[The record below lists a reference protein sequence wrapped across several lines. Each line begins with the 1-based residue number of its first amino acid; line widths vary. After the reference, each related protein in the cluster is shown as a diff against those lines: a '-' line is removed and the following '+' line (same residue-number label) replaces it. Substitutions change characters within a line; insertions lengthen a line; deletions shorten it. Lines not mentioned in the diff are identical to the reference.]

1 VVERQEG
8 WARIRTADDY
18 TGWTPLS
25 ALLPGKAYAASG
37 RVAEV
42 ASLFAHIYRERSVTA
57 HAPLLTVP
65 FESRLEVVAEPS
77 DQARWLQVRLPD
89 DRSGWVQAGDVAFD
103 AKPLSIPEMIEFS
116 KRFLG
121 LPYTW
126 GGTSSFGYD
135 CSGFAQMLCRRRGI
149 LMPRDAQPQADWSG
163 VDARRAQGPEAGRPA
178 LFRRLGEEDHPHRR
192 VFGRR
197 QVHRRHHLA
206 DAHGADR
213 RFERRPLVAAA
224 GGDAESE
231 MNRRNFLRTAAVA
244 PAGPLLAAP
253 PGPSIETKIL
263 RLNLQHT
270 WTTTMSSSQ
279 YRDTLHVAYTR
290 DGITGHGEGAPIVR
304 YHEDAESARKAVESV
319 RALLLSANPMQFA
332 KVMAEVFRRVPGE
345 WAGKA
350 AIDIAL
356 MDWVGQKL
364 GIPLYT
370 YFGLDPKDTPLTT
383 FSIGIDTPEITKQK
397 TREAADFPIL
407 KVKVGLATDEPTI
420 EAVRSVTKKP
430 LRVDANEGWKDKEE
444 AVRKINWLEKMG
456 VEFIEQP
463 MPAEMIEETRWVRG
477 RVHIPIIADEA
488 CQRASDIP
496 KLKDAFD
503 GVNVKLDKSGGML
516 EAYRMIQ
523 IAKALGMKTML
534 GCMVSSSVSV
544 TAAAHLSPLV
554 DYADLDGNLL
564 ISNDPFRGVLVE
576 KGKLVLPKGAGL
588 GLTRA

>member
-1 VVERQEG
+1 
-8 WARIRTADDY
+8 
-18 TGWTPLS
+18 
-25 ALLPGKAYAASG
+25 
-37 RVAEV
+37 
-42 ASLFAHIYRERSVTA
+42 
-57 HAPLLTVP
+57 
-65 FESRLEVVAEPS
+65 
-77 DQARWLQVRLPD
+77 
-89 DRSGWVQAGDVAFD
+89 
-103 AKPLSIPEMIEFS
+103 
-116 KRFLG
+116 
-121 LPYTW
+121 
-126 GGTSSFGYD
+126 
-135 CSGFAQMLCRRRGI
+135 
-149 LMPRDAQPQADWSG
+149 
-163 VDARRAQGPEAGRPA
+163 
-178 LFRRLGEEDHPHRR
+178 
-192 VFGRR
+192 
-197 QVHRRHHLA
+197 
-206 DAHGADR
+206 
-213 RFERRPLVAAA
+213 
-224 GGDAESE
+224 
-231 MNRRNFLRTAAVA
+231 MNRRNFLTTAAVA
-244 PAGPLLAAP
+244 PVAPALAAP
-253 PGPSIETKIL
+253 AGSSIETKIL

-279 YRDTLHVAYTR
+279 YRETLHVAYAR

-319 RALLLSANPMQFA
+319 RALLVSANPMQFA

-356 MDWVGQKL
+356 MDWVGQTL
-364 GIPLYT
+364 GIPLYS

-463 MPAEMIEETRWVRG
+463 LPAEMIEETRWIRG
-477 RVHIPIIADEA
+477 RVHMPIIADEA

-534 GCMVSSSVSV
+534 GCMVSSSVTV

-564 ISNDPFRGVLVE
+564 ISNDPFRGVVVE
-576 KGKLVLPKGAGL
+576 KGKLVLPGRAGL
-588 GLTRA
+588 GLTAA

>member
-1 VVERQEG
+1 
-8 WARIRTADDY
+8 
-18 TGWTPLS
+18 
-25 ALLPGKAYAASG
+25 
-37 RVAEV
+37 
-42 ASLFAHIYRERSVTA
+42 
-57 HAPLLTVP
+57 
-65 FESRLEVVAEPS
+65 
-77 DQARWLQVRLPD
+77 
-89 DRSGWVQAGDVAFD
+89 
-103 AKPLSIPEMIEFS
+103 
-116 KRFLG
+116 
-121 LPYTW
+121 
-126 GGTSSFGYD
+126 
-135 CSGFAQMLCRRRGI
+135 
-149 LMPRDAQPQADWSG
+149 
-163 VDARRAQGPEAGRPA
+163 
-178 LFRRLGEEDHPHRR
+178 
-192 VFGRR
+192 
-197 QVHRRHHLA
+197 
-206 DAHGADR
+206 
-213 RFERRPLVAAA
+213 
-224 GGDAESE
+224 
-231 MNRRNFLRTAAVA
+231 MNRRTFVQAAAAA
-244 PAGPLLAAP
+244 PAAALSGAPAEP
-253 PGPSIETKIL
+253 PSLTAKIV

-279 YRDTLHVAYTR
+279 YRDTLHLAYSR

-304 YHEDAESARKAVESV
+304 YHEDAQSALEAVRLV
-319 RALLLSANPMQFA
+319 HQFVIVNDPL
-332 KVMAEVFRRVPGE
+332 KFSKIMAEVFQRVKGE

-364 GIPLYT
+364 QIPLYS

-397 TREAADFPIL
+397 TREAGAFPVL

-444 AVRKINWLEKMG
+444 AVRKINWLEKQG

-463 MPAEMIEETRWVRG
+463 MPAEMIEETRWVRS

-496 KLKDAFD
+496 GLKDAFD

-516 EAYRMIQ
+516 EAYRMIS
-523 IAKALGMKTML
+523 IAKSLGMKTML

-564 ISNDPFRGVLVE
+564 IANDPFHGVLVE
-576 KGKLVLPKGAGL
+576 KGKLILPNRPGL
-588 GLTRA
+588 GLTSR